1 MPKLRAEE
9 DDADDVREVLSRH
22 EQLSHLRVR
31 RRADALI
38 LESGP
43 KEEPIRHARFRRM
56 TAGIW
61 ELDAATHRGQWEWT
75 GHRALLSKLLDILL
89 DEYPWLVADQ
99 Q

>member
-1 MPKLRAEE
+1 VPKLRAEE

-75 GHRALLSKLLDILL
+75 GHRALLRKLLDILL